1 MATSVYWD
9 QYTEVA
15 VTYIMSVT
23 LAGFTYLHKNSW
35 LHTQGTQTHCIILQC
50 TCLAILP
57 TYISHCPG
65 NHGIWHM
72 ESPRTWY
79 GIWVYGFWWSAR
91 ANKIHRTTGRYKLY
105 SYHHITYQKAVYQ
118 LSFTPSL
125 FSLGFRRCCR
135 SVWSDMAWTLPLA
148 SSSRMRLPG
157 WLSVCTRYT
166 LAYRYVS
173 FWQRH

>member
-9 QYTEVA
+9 QYTEAA

-23 LAGFTYLHKNSW
+23 LAGFTYLPIRILDCTHKAYKPTA
-35 LHTQGTQTHCIILQC
+35 LLQC

-65 NHGIWHM
+65 NHGIWRM

-91 ANKIHRTTGRYKLY
+91 ANKIHRATGR
-105 SYHHITYQKAVYQ
+105 
-118 LSFTPSL
+118 
-125 FSLGFRRCCR
+125 
-135 SVWSDMAWTLPLA
+135 
-148 SSSRMRLPG
+148 
-157 WLSVCTRYT
+157 
-166 LAYRYVS
+166 
-173 FWQRH
+173 